1 MSAAVRTF
9 FRRLT
14 NETIADVFA
23 TLGAN
28 TPDLLGLTPTKRA
41 SAACTAAMD
50 GELRRGQIE
59 AIVSEIAALTDKPD
73 LAELAL
79 RAVCD
84 EAPDMLTM
92 LDSSLS
98 LEERSWRVWKYD
110 AKLIDRA
117 RNVVMKHHW
126 QDGRF
131 HCGFVVSNPGGLHAD
146 LTKAVSEIQTYIQSR
161 EGGRRAEA
169 DTFTYCEAQVE
180 PRVEPSRIH
189 HIAVYLERPARYLM
203 EFGSDDDGVQPIIR
217 HEARELA
224 ITYNERTGQIDVSG
238 YGVGGQAVLG
248 EIAAR
253 FHKDAIDKSS
263 LETITRQDWEF
274 DFFRTTVDPA
284 LSPPEGFA
292 LIRVTEIKLRARNEA
307 TLRASFKADSPSS
320 AYHRMR
326 DLGVSPLAMSGEL
339 VAGIALSLKT
349 FPEADSEKAREVR
362 IFLDWPARLKVDN
375 ATIAEK
381 GAIESWVR
389 TQPFAPR
396 HS

>member
-14 NETIADVFA
+14 DETIVDVFA
-23 TLGAN
+23 TLGARA
-28 TPDLLGLTPTKRA
+28 PELVGLTPTKRA
-41 SAACTAAMD
+41 SAACAAAMD

-84 EAPDMLTM
+84 GVPDMITM

-98 LEERSWRVWKYD
+98 LEERSWRVWKHD

-131 HCGFVVSNPGGLHAD
+131 HCGFVVSNPGGLNAD
-146 LTKAVSEIQTYIQSR
+146 LTKAVSEIQAYVQSR

-169 DTFTYCEAQVE
+169 DTFSYCEAQVE
-180 PRVEPSRIH
+180 PGPEPSRIH

-203 EFGSDDDGVQPIIR
+203 EFGNDADGVQPIIR

-253 FHKDAIDKSS
+253 FHKDAIDNSS
-263 LETITRQDWEF
+263 LETVTRQDWEF
-274 DFFRTTVDPA
+274 GFFRTTVEPR
-284 LSPPEGFA
+284 LSPPVGFA
-292 LIRVTEIKLRARNEA
+292 LVRVTEIKLRAKNEA
-307 TLRASFKADSPSS
+307 TLRASFKTDLPSS
-320 AYHRMR
+320 AYSRMR
-326 DLGVSPLAMSGEL
+326 DLGVTPLGMSGEL
-339 VAGIALSLKT
+339 VAGVALTLKT
-349 FPEADSEKAREVR
+349 FPEAESDKAREVR
-362 IFLDWPARLKVDN
+362 LFLDWPARLRVDN
-375 ATIAEK
+375 ATIGEK
-381 GAIESWVR
+381 GVIEAWAR

-396 HS
+396 VS